1 MILMDKTKETVTFE
15 FEGKV
20 YQMTREEIEAAYRYR
35 EREYRQSDAEVAIE
49 YFAFG
54 SEDPESMTDVEYKQA
69 VDSFEEQ
76 YGVKYNDL
84 MKRAPE
90 IVDLFF
96 QKQDCNIAENQ
107 TWEDT
112 IVDVVQRMKM
122 Q

>member
-1 MILMDKTKETVTFE
+1 MILMDKAKETVTFE
-15 FEGKV
+15 FGGKV

-35 EREYRQSDAEVAIE
+35 EKEYRQSDAEVAIE

-54 SEDPESMTDVEYKQA
+54 SEDPESMTDAEYKQA

-90 IVDLFF
+90 IVGLFF

-112 IVDVVQRMKM
+112 IADVVQRMKM

>member
-1 MILMDKTKETVTFE
+1 MILMDKTKEMVTFE

-54 SEDPESMTDVEYKQA
+54 SEDPESMTDAEYKQA

-112 IVDVVQRMKM
+112 IADVIQRMKLR
-122 Q
+122 

>member
-1 MILMDKTKETVTFE
+1 MILMDKTKETVAFE

-35 EREYRQSDAEVAIE
+35 EQEYRQSDAEVAVE

-54 SEDPESMTDVEYKQA
+54 SEDPESMTDEEYKQA

-76 YGVKYNDL
+76 YGVKYKDL
-84 MKRAPE
+84 MESVPE
-90 IVDLFF
+90 IVGLFF

-107 TWEDT
+107 TWEDA
-112 IVDVVQRMKM
+112 ISDAIQRMKLR
-122 Q
+122 

>member
-15 FEGKV
+15 SEGKV

-35 EREYRQSDAEVAIE
+35 EQEYRQSDAEVAVE

-54 SEDPESMTDVEYKQA
+54 SEDTESMTDEEYKQA
-69 VDSFEEQ
+69 VDSFEER
-76 YGVKYNDL
+76 YGVKYNEL
-84 MKRAPE
+84 MEHVPE
-90 IVDLFF
+90 IVGLFF

-112 IVDVVQRMKM
+112 IAAVIQRMKM

>member
-15 FEGKV
+15 FDGKV

-54 SEDPESMTDVEYKQA
+54 SEDPESMTDAEYKQA

-76 YGVKYNDL
+76 YGVKHNDL

>member
-1 MILMDKTKETVTFE
+1 MITMENTRELIDFKYA
-15 FEGKV
+15 GKA

-35 EREYRQSDAEVAIE
+35 EREYRQSDAEVAFE

-54 SEDPESMTDVEYKQA
+54 SEDPESMTDAEYKQA

-112 IVDVVQRMKM
+112 IADVVQRMKI

>member
-54 SEDPESMTDVEYKQA
+54 SENPESMTDAEYKQA

>member
-20 YQMTREEIEAAYRYR
+20 YQMTREEIEAAYQYR

-54 SEDPESMTDVEYKQA
+54 SEDPESMTDAEYKQA

>member
-49 YFAFG
+49 YFVFG
-54 SEDPESMTDVEYKQA
+54 SEDPESMTDEEYKQA

>member
-35 EREYRQSDAEVAIE
+35 EKEYRQSDAEVAIE

-54 SEDPESMTDVEYKQA
+54 SEDPESMTDAEYKQA

-84 MKRAPE
+84 MQRAPE

>member
-54 SEDPESMTDVEYKQA
+54 SEDPESMTDAEYKQA

-112 IVDVVQRMKM
+112 IVDVVQRMKT

>member
-54 SEDPESMTDVEYKQA
+54 SEDPESMTDAEYKRA

-96 QKQDCNIAENQ
+96 LKQDCNIAENQ

>member
-54 SEDPESMTDVEYKQA
+54 SEDPESMTDAEYKQA

-112 IVDVVQRMKM
+112 IVDAVQRMKM

>member
-49 YFAFG
+49 NFAFG
-54 SEDPESMTDVEYKQA
+54 SEDPESMTDAEYKQA
-69 VDSFEEQ
+69 IDSFEEQ

-84 MKRAPE
+84 MKRALE
-90 IVDLFF
+90 IVGLFF

-107 TWEDT
+107 TWEDA
-112 IVDVVQRMKM
+112 IADVIQQMKLL
-122 Q
+122 

>member
-54 SEDPESMTDVEYKQA
+54 SEDPESMTDAEYKQA

-84 MKRAPE
+84 MKRALE

>member
-35 EREYRQSDAEVAIE
+35 EKEYRQSDAEVAIE
-49 YFAFG
+49 YFAFD
-54 SEDPESMTDVEYKQA
+54 SEDPESMTDAEYKQA

>member
-20 YQMTREEIEAAYRYR
+20 HQMTREEIEAAYRYR
-35 EREYRQSDAEVAIE
+35 EQEYRQSDAEVAVE

-54 SEDPESMTDVEYKQA
+54 SEDPESMTDEEYKQA

-84 MKRAPE
+84 MENVPE
-90 IVDLFF
+90 IVGLFF

-107 TWEDT
+107 IWEDV
-112 IVDVVQRMKM
+112 IADVIQRMKL

>member
-54 SEDPESMTDVEYKQA
+54 SEDPESMTDAEYKQA

-84 MKRAPE
+84 MKRSPE

>member
-1 MILMDKTKETVTFE
+1 MILMDKTKELVTFE

-20 YQMTREEIEAAYRYR
+20 YRMTPEEIEAAYRYR

-54 SEDPESMTDVEYKQA
+54 SEGTESMTDAEYKQA

-84 MKRAPE
+84 MKQAPE
-90 IVDLFF
+90 IADLFF

-112 IVDVVQRMKM
+112 IADVVQRMKM

>member
-35 EREYRQSDAEVAIE
+35 EKEYRQSDAEVAIE

-54 SEDPESMTDVEYKQA
+54 SEDPESMTDAEYKQA
-69 VDSFEEQ
+69 VDSFERQNE
-76 YGVKYNDL
+76 VKYDDL
-84 MKRAPE
+84 RASIPE
-90 IVDLFF
+90 IVGVFF

-107 TWEDT
+107 TWEDV
-112 IVDVVQRMKM
+112 IADVIQRMKLR
-122 Q
+122 

>member
-35 EREYRQSDAEVAIE
+35 EKEYRQSDAEVAIE

-54 SEDPESMTDVEYKQA
+54 SEDPESMTDAEYKQA

-112 IVDVVQRMKM
+112 IVDVVQRMKT

>member
-20 YQMTREEIEAAYRYR
+20 YQMTHEEIEAAYRYR

-54 SEDPESMTDVEYKQA
+54 SEDPESMTDAEYKRA

-112 IVDVVQRMKM
+112 IADVIQRMKLR
-122 Q
+122 

>member
-15 FEGKV
+15 FEGKM

-54 SEDPESMTDVEYKQA
+54 SEDPESMTDAEYKQA

-76 YGVKYNDL
+76 YGVRYNDL

-112 IVDVVQRMKM
+112 IVDVVQRMKT

>member
-15 FEGKV
+15 LEGKV

-54 SEDPESMTDVEYKQA
+54 SEDPESMTDAEYKQA

>member
-15 FEGKV
+15 FEGKA

-54 SEDPESMTDVEYKQA
+54 SEDPESMTDAEYKQA

>member
-49 YFAFG
+49 YFTFG
-54 SEDPESMTDVEYKQA
+54 SEDPESMTDAEYKQA

>member
-20 YQMTREEIEAAYRYR
+20 YQMTREEIEAAYQYR

-49 YFAFG
+49 YFAFD
-54 SEDPESMTDVEYKQA
+54 SEDPESMTDAEYKQA

>member
-20 YQMTREEIEAAYRYR
+20 YQMTREEIEAAYQYR

-54 SEDPESMTDVEYKQA
+54 SEDPESMTGAEYKQA

>member
-15 FEGKV
+15 FDGKV

-49 YFAFG
+49 YFVFG
-54 SEDPESMTDVEYKQA
+54 SEDPESMTDAEYKQA

>member
-54 SEDPESMTDVEYKQA
+54 SEDPESMTDAEYKQA

-112 IVDVVQRMKM
+112 IVDVIQRTKT